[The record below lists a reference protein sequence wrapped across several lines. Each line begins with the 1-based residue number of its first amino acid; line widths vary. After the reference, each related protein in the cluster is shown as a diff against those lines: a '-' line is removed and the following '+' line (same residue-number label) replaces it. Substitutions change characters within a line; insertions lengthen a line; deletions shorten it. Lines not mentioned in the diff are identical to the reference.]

1 MNEMFDFGSLMKI
14 KGAWDTFTRNH
25 PKFMPFVKAVE
36 ADGIVPGTVLEIT
49 VKSPDGKERTAN
61 IKVQQSD
68 LDLFES
74 LKSLC

>member
-1 MNEMFDFGSLMKI
+1 MMNPKVLMQAKAALDQFN
-14 KGAWDTFTRNH
+14 KNH

-36 ADGIVPGTVLEIT
+36 ADGIVPGTILEIT
-49 VKSPDGKERTAN
+49 VKTPEGKERTAN

-74 LKSLC
+74 LKSLR